1 MTALLIF
8 LIILGIY
15 CTCDAAK
22 RGKAEL
28 KRISE
33 NNTNIPLQTRLYK
46 KYFRLLV
53 DEINTMNPQ
62 KGEYH
67 KCINQLRKK
76 YNAPLKP
83 YGTPEKQARII
94 KEYDECYERYEVNR
108 LWIPNEDYLEWALKE
123 SQDTDSEF
131 NIAKRKYPHWIVYIK
146 AEYRWRHEWLEIENP
161 NLRDYEKMYPIDGYN
176 IFGKPKADYLESSYS
191 RKMKDSGGAKWTI
204 RDHWLNESQ
213 VITAGCKADGIPFD
227 SPAFIILINMRLWD
241 DLCTLITEI
250 CDREMKQQ
258 GYVYATDWKE
268 SPNKKI

>member
-8 LIILGIY
+8 LIFLAIY
-15 CTCDAAK
+15 WAWDF
-22 RGKAEL
+22 L
-28 KRISE
+28 KRSADESE
-33 NNTNIPLQTRLYK
+33 RIAKNNTNIPMQTELFI

-83 YGTPEKQARII
+83 YGTPERQAQII
-94 KEYDECYERYEVNR
+94 KEDDECFERYEANR

-131 NIAKRKYPHWIVYIK
+131 NIAKRKYPHWIIYIK
-146 AEYRWRHEWLEIENP
+146 AEYRWRHEWLEVDNP
-161 NLRDYEKMYPIDGYN
+161 HLRDYEKMYPIDGYD
-176 IFGKPKADYLESSYS
+176 IFGMPEAGYPGSDYSL
-191 RKMKDSGGAKWTI
+191 KMKDGGGDWTD
-204 RDHWLNESQ
+204 RDHWGLASY
-213 VITAGCKADGIPFD
+213 VITAGCKEDGIPFD
-227 SPAFIILINMRLWD
+227 SPAFMVLINMRLWD
-241 DLCTLITEI
+241 DLFLLITNI
-250 CDREMKQQ
+250 CSREMKKK
-258 GYVYATDWKE
+258 GYVYAKDWKE